1 MAGKMAQRG
10 KAFAAHSLA
19 TWIQFSESTEHK
31 PTNQQN
37 VTMLHICNLAVVQE
51 CEGHLG
57 WNAKCRKKKT
67 KTKNQDPPQQSAQKG
82 I

>member
-1 MAGKMAQRG
+1 MAQWV

-19 TWIQFSESTEHK
+19 AWVQISESTEEHK

-37 VTMLHICNLAVVQE
+37 VTMLHICNLAVVQDH
-51 CEGHLG
+51 EGQLG
-57 WNAKCRKKKT
+57 WSAQYSKKIP
-67 KTKNQDPPQQSAQKG
+67 KNQDPPQQSAQKG